1 MNSVYE
7 FEKEN
12 SGTPVLAF
20 AEFSEKVYGKHR
32 SSYGEEGA
40 SKTRNAAQ
48 EVLASALEQEG
59 DETKTNNVLLVG
71 KVQSGKTSNLEA
83 LVGLAL
89 DNGFNLIVMYGGY
102 DNTLLKQTVNR
113 FRKTMDAP
121 KDTDDDDAL
130 WDTSTPIIFTTD
142 SRDELCINSLNADTI
157 REFLDCNVPVFIVT
171 IKDARR
177 IRAVNEKLSQLSGCS
192 VRSLVIDDEGDQA
205 SLNNVKD
212 KASEASATYAA
223 IRDMKNA
230 LHDPL
235 YFSVT
240 ATPQANIFLNS
251 LSELRPS
258 SVHLLH
264 PAKGYC
270 GADFFHLEN
279 HGIIHSV
286 PDEMDDACDQN
297 RSPESLRLAI
307 RHFVLASAFLRSRQE
322 RRPRIHTHMVIHAFR
337 EVGTHSLIYQW
348 VDAYIAV
355 IRGAVEESIEDGNTD
370 ALALFDDVYDTC
382 FQESVREANPLDG
395 ELLNLIKQVL
405 KDTGV
410 ALHNGQDQGTRE
422 TIKYKR
428 HQIYIGAQL
437 LERGITFDHLLTT
450 YFTRWPK
457 SDGNM
462 DTNLQRARWFGY
474 RSKYCDL
481 IQLFTTE
488 TIADEFSFL
497 AEMED
502 DLWRQFGEVEE
513 GQLPISE
520 IVILAENSKQKP
532 TRKAVADYF
541 SIYTREWVKQR
552 YRTSTISEIEHNNK
566 LVDAFL
572 DELDFEDK
580 SYAREDAKPSCQ
592 EALCPGVKA
601 AMLMRGLQGIYADE
615 TFSQIEVEKILKSA
629 TSVAVLLMTPRGHV
643 RHRSF
648 YSAEKRNVIKALHQ
662 GRTDDGVK
670 YKGDKMVVS
679 DNSRVSLQIFK
690 ICPDVD
696 GASLK
701 EETQYMFAI
710 YQENDLRKGYVGE

>member
-1 MNSVYE
+1 MDSIYE
-7 FEKEN
+7 FENEA
-12 SGTPVLAF
+12 SGAPVLTIS
-20 AEFSEKVYGKHR
+20 EFSEKVYDKHLA
-32 SSYGEEGA
+32 SYGEEGA
-40 SKTRNAAQ
+40 DKTRKAAQ
-48 EVLASALEQEG
+48 KVLLDSLKQEA
-59 DETKTNNVLLVG
+59 DKTKANNVLLVG

-83 LVGLAL
+83 LVGLAF

-121 KDTDDDDAL
+121 KDTDDEDAI
-130 WDTSTPIIFTTD
+130 WDPSTPVIFTTD
-142 SRDELCINSLNADTI
+142 SKDDLCINNLNAETI
-157 REFLDCNVPVFIVT
+157 QGFLDENVPVFIVT

-177 IRAVNEKLSQLSGCS
+177 IRGVNEKLSGLKGRT

-223 IRDMKNA
+223 IRDMKEA
-230 LHDPL
+230 LGDPL

-251 LSELRPS
+251 LSALRPS
-258 SVHLLH
+258 NVHLLH

-279 HGIIHSV
+279 HGIIHNV
-286 PDEMDDACDQN
+286 PDEMDDACEQN
-297 RSPESLRLAI
+297 RSPESLRYAI
-307 RHFVLASAFLRSRQE
+307 RHFVLASAIMKARQGHG
-322 RRPRIHTHMVIHAFR
+322 RRVKTHMVIHAFR
-337 EVGTHSLIYQW
+337 EVTTHSLIYQW
-348 VDAYIAV
+348 VDAYV
-355 IRGAVEESIEDGNTD
+355 SDLRGVVEDSIEDGSSTAFD
-370 ALALFDDVYDTC
+370 VFADVYKACFDEGIKESHPFDDK
-382 FQESVREANPLDG
+382 LL
-395 ELLNLIKQVL
+395 ELARQVL

-422 TIKYKR
+422 TIKFKR

-437 LERGITFDHLLTT
+437 LERGITFDRLLTT

-474 RSKYCDL
+474 RSKYSDL

-520 IVILAENSKQKP
+520 IVILAEDSKQKP
-532 TRKAVADYF
+532 TRRAVADYF
-541 SIYTREWVKQR
+541 SIYTREWIKQR
-552 YRTSTISEIEHNNK
+552 YRTSSISEIEHNNK
-566 LVDAFL
+566 LVDRFL
-572 DELDFEDK
+572 DCLEFTDR
-580 SYAREDAKPSCQ
+580 SYARGDSKPSCQ
-592 EALCPGVKA
+592 EALCAGVRA
-601 AMLMRGLQGIYADE
+601 AELMHEMRGIFVDE
-615 TFSQIEVEKILKSA
+615 TFSQIEAEKVLKSSA
-629 TSVAVLLMTPRGHV
+629 TVAVLLMTPRGHV
-643 RHRSF
+643 RRRSF

-662 GRTDDGVK
+662 GRTDDGQK
-670 YKGDKMVVS
+670 YRGDKMVVS
-679 DNSRVSLQIFK
+679 CDSPVSLQIFK

-696 GASLK
+696 GVSL
-701 EETQYMFAI
+701 EGETQYMFAI
-710 YQENDLRKGYVGE
+710 YQENDLKKGYVTE

>member
-1 MNSVYE
+1 MSNVYE
-7 FEKEN
+7 FENESSN
-12 SGTPVLAF
+12 VPVLTI
-20 AEFSEKVYGKHR
+20 AEFSERVYDKHR
-32 SSYGEEGA
+32 ASYGEEGA
-40 SKTRNAAQ
+40 DKTRKAAQ
-48 EVLASALEQEG
+48 RVLVDSLEQEA
-59 DETKTNNVLLVG
+59 DKTKANNVLLVG

-83 LVGLAL
+83 LVGLAF

-130 WDTSTPIIFTTD
+130 WDPSTPVIFTTD
-142 SRDELCINSLNADTI
+142 SKDDLCINSLNSETI
-157 REFLDCNVPVFIVT
+157 QRFLNENVPVFIVT

-177 IRAVNEKLSQLSGCS
+177 IRGVNEKLSGLKGCA

-223 IRDMKNA
+223 IRDMKKA
-230 LHDPL
+230 LQDPL

-251 LSELRPS
+251 LSALRPS
-258 SVHLLH
+258 NVHLLH

-279 HGIIHSV
+279 HGIIHNV
-286 PDEMDDACDQN
+286 PDEMDDACEQN
-297 RSPESLRLAI
+297 RSPESLRYAI
-307 RHFVLASAFLRSRQE
+307 RHFVLASAILKARQGQHK
-322 RRPRIHTHMVIHAFR
+322 RVKTHMVIHAFR
-337 EVGTHSLIYQW
+337 EVTTHSLIYQW
-348 VDAYIAV
+348 VDAYV
-355 IRGAVEESIEDGNTD
+355 SDLRGVVEDSIEDGSSVALGVFADVHD
-370 ALALFDDVYDTC
+370 AC
-382 FQESVREANPLDG
+382 FNEEVKRANPLDDKLL
-395 ELLNLIKQVL
+395 ELAHQVL

-422 TIKYKR
+422 TIKFKR
-428 HQIYIGAQL
+428 HQIYVGAQL
-437 LERGITFDHLLTT
+437 LERGITFDRLLTT

-474 RSKYCDL
+474 RSKYSDL

-520 IVILAENSKQKP
+520 IVVLAENSKQKP
-532 TRKAVADYF
+532 TRRAVADYF
-541 SIYTREWVKQR
+541 SIYTREWIKQR
-552 YRTSTISEIEHNNK
+552 YRTSNSGEIEHNNK
-566 LVDAFL
+566 LVDHFL
-572 DELDFEDK
+572 DRLEFSDR
-580 SYAREDAKPSCQ
+580 SYARDDSKPSCQ
-592 EALCPGVKA
+592 EALCPGGLA
-601 AMLMRGLQGIYADE
+601 ANLMHDLQGIYVDE
-615 TFSQIEVEKILKSA
+615 TFSQIEAEKVLKSSA
-629 TSVAVLLMTPRGHV
+629 TVAVLLMTPRGHV

-662 GRTDDGVK
+662 GRTDDGQK
-670 YKGDKMVVS
+670 YRGDKMVVS
-679 DNSRVSLQIFK
+679 SDSPVSLQIFK

-696 GASLK
+696 GVSL
-701 EETQYMFAI
+701 EDETQYMFAI
-710 YQENDLRKGYVGE
+710 YRENDLKKGYVAE